1 MQMIRI
7 KEEGWIIT
15 VVSSR
20 WYLQFEIFM
29 RNIFLLIIHAIGKR
43 KKNPIRKQ
51 CAPKRERYL
60 PHDPHQLTSDDGVA
74 AVGANA

>member
-7 KEEGWIIT
+7 KEERWIIT

-29 RNIFLLIIHAIGKR
+29 GNIFLLIIHAIGKENDHIQNTMR
-43 KKNPIRKQ
+43 PQ
-51 CAPKRERYL
+51 AREGYL

-74 AVGANA
+74 AVGANT